1 MIFRKHEIC
10 TGADEKWNREKPYKD
25 GDWNERCER
34 KSVCPDWLSRRKQGW
49 RSVSSANCCVRIDLK
64 RYWKLQLKGNV
75 HLRHMS
81 IMKLEYLKFSRSCND
96 FAFCCQYNYSS
107 VKLMFK
113 SQHWPLKCAYITVCR
128 NPDHIRTFRPDLS
141 VLLHVALFM
150 FAYRKIATLAIC
162 PKFHNL
168 IYRKLGNRDLPIS
181 SSVLCTYF

>member
-64 RYWKLQLKGNV
+64 RFWKLQLKGNV

-113 SQHWPLKCAYITVCR
+113 SQHWPLKCAYITV
-128 NPDHIRTFRPDLS
+128 
-141 VLLHVALFM
+141 LLHVALFM